1 MGHSDLAGDG
11 VEVRRDLTTGHIQQV
26 LQKTNADFPAAAA
39 LDHTWSPLYD
49 GEKIAEIHDSDGRTA
64 HYSYDREEYLTD
76 VDSDGHRVHYDY
88 DGAHRITQVVED
100 GHSLRIHYDAEGR
113 ADRVDFPEGSAYSI
127 HYSGQAIEVSGPS
140 ASYTVT
146 VLPTFFRTLE
156 HQ

>member
-11 VEVRRDLTTGHIQQV
+11 VEVRRDPTTGHIQQV

-39 LDHTWSPLYD
+39 LDQTWSPLYD

-113 ADRVDFPEGSAYSI
+113 ADRVDFPEGSAYNI